1 MFGPHSYCVALP
13 HMVQPSL
20 SCQATCRE
28 SLMKCGDWCGAVW
41 CCVVRCGEL
50 TGQDIPYM
58 VIERPTACLLSH
70 TEISPITAQTVSVS
84 IALFWTCNFVTPPA
98 PPPNISLSLPCPGPV
113 YQQLIFSAV
122 KATPNEKAWFV

>member
-70 TEISPITAQTVSVS
+70 TQISPITAQTVSVS
-84 IALFWTCNFVTPPA
+84 IALFWTCNFATPPA
-98 PPPNISLSLPCPGPV
+98 PPAVGVSLKHLTV
-113 YQQLIFSAV
+113 SALSWSSV
-122 KATPNEKAWFV
+122 PTTHI